1 MVPINAFTCVAVCV
15 TFDDVLAVL
24 SDDPQGYAMPCSNRT
39 FWQPILDANG
49 KAVAAARADGR
60 KHMNHTFPL
69 WRDDAYL
76 LYSLN
81 GDRAAGETMMA
92 KRHEFARDL
101 LLAECYDMNGEFLS
115 KLEDSLVSYAT
126 QRTWVLAAHDPKLDV
141 FYGRSVF
148 VDLNAALVSSFFGS
162 ALYMLGD
169 ALSLETTTA
178 IRDALDART
187 VGPQLDRLVG
197 SAIPF
202 WWQLHASNWNAVC
215 FNGMTSAILTAVDD
229 KQVRAAALVAIIDQ
243 SQAYLGSFFDDG
255 YGAEG
260 VGYYNYGF
268 EEFAELRE
276 KVCDATQGTVD
287 LFDNANVGT
296 IAHLS
301 QLLVMRNQNV
311 ASFGDAHA
319 GLRFSYPL
327 TQYSLYAYG
336 DSKIVAAPNTR
347 SVPGK
352 LMSLLLPVT
361 MKRSCP
367 ELYFDSRGS
376 VQLRHVFE
384 QSKIAVFRGTD
395 ASLFDMT
402 FKVAGNGGHS
412 HNDMGSYSIAFNN
425 TIVLGDAGGPL
436 YYDAQSFGTKRY
448 KSPLIN
454 SYGHPVPVVANKNQ
468 SEAAAVQ
475 KKHKFTL
482 ATTFSALE
490 DTATTD
496 LAAAY
501 AEPALKRLQRK
512 VTFSRSGLGHISI
525 DDTVEM
531 QPGASVNFETVFTP
545 LGAWTSTG
553 ANSGLVRMKSGDT
566 VLVCIDA
573 SAPFSVQSQ
582 VLSSYNVTWT
592 RVGVKVASAKQTEH
606 IKVKVLPGS
615 ATCALRTDEQLS

>member
-1 MVPINAFTCVAVCV
+1 
-15 TFDDVLAVL
+15 
-24 SDDPQGYAMPCSNRT
+24 
-39 FWQPILDANG
+39 
-49 KAVAAARADGR
+49 
-60 KHMNHTFPL
+60 
-69 WRDDAYL
+69 
-76 LYSLN
+76 
-81 GDRAAGETMMA
+81 
-92 KRHEFARDL
+92 
-101 LLAECYDMNGEFLS
+101 
-115 KLEDSLVSYAT
+115 
-126 QRTWVLAAHDPKLDV
+126 
-141 FYGRSVF
+141 
-148 VDLNAALVSSFFGS
+148 
-162 ALYMLGD
+162 
-169 ALSLETTTA
+169 
-178 IRDALDART
+178 
-187 VGPQLDRLVG
+187 
-197 SAIPF
+197 
-202 WWQLHASNWNAVC
+202 
-215 FNGMTSAILTAVDD
+215 
-229 KQVRAAALVAIIDQ
+229 Q

-319 GLRFSYPL
+319 GLRFSHPL

-336 DSKIVAAPNTR
+336 DSKMVAAPNTR

-376 VQLRHVFE
+376 
-384 QSKIAVFRGTD
+384 A
-395 ASLFDMT
+395 
-402 FKVAGNGGHS
+402 VAGNGGHS

-425 TIVLGDAGGPL
+425 TIVLGDSGGAL

-512 VTFSRSGLGHISI
+512 VTFSRSGLGHIAI

-606 IKVKVLPGS
+606 IKVTVLPGS
-615 ATCALRTDEQLS
+615 ATCALTTDEQLS